1 MWGALIGAA
10 AGQIAGLIGTGQQV
24 SEQEKQFR
32 LQREQLKRQKEGAW
46 QEYLLGRNNA
56 DEQFGTNQLYADTQW
71 QLGRGEALSQL
82 TLQESRLG
90 QALDQ
95 GVAQYNTGLL
105 GQAYGIQ
112 DAQIQTAGSTGMSV
126 AAEAASGTRG
136 NEAPGLARSYEE
148 TSLQRQVAL
157 QKREN
162 QNSLSSILL
171 GAQDSRQDI
180 ERERD
185 SWSATGYRGQQ
196 KAAEDRYNLSQYQTQ
211 SRYNL
216 DLANKGQADYDQA
229 IKDAAA
235 EYNLNKI
242 DFWDGFATFISGG
255 NTGFIAGN
263 SIDQAAQY
271 RNQPAAVQEQSFTGV
286 GYDGT
291 YTHRIPDY
299 LDN

>member
-1 MWGALIGAA
+1 MWGALIGAIT
-10 AGQIAGLIGTGQQV
+10 GQAAGLIGTAQQV
-24 SEQEKQFR
+24 SEQEKQFK
-32 LQREQLKRQKEGAW
+32 LQKEQLERQKEGAW

-56 DEQFGTNQLYADTQW
+56 DKQWGTNQSYAETQW
-71 QLGRGEALSQL
+71 GINKSEALSQL
-82 TLQESRLG
+82 SLQESRLG
-90 QALDQ
+90 RALDQ

-112 DAQIQTAGSTGMSV
+112 DAQIRTAGSTGMSV
-126 AAEAASGTRG
+126 AAEGASGTRG
-136 NEAPGLARSYEE
+136 NEAPGLARAYEE
-148 TSLQRQVAL
+148 TSLARQVAL
-157 QKREN
+157 QKRGN
-162 QNSLSSILL
+162 QDSLSSMLQ
-171 GAQDSRQDI
+171 GAGDAREDI

-185 SWSATGYRGQQ
+185 SWSASGYRGQE
-196 KAAEDRYNLSQYQTQ
+196 KAAQDRYNISQYRTQ
-211 SRYNL
+211 SQYGL

-229 IKDAAA
+229 IKDAEAQ
-235 EYNLNKI
+235 YNLNKI
-242 DFWDGFATFISGG
+242 DFWDGLATFISGG

-271 RNQPAAVQEQSFTGV
+271 RNRPTAVQEQSFTGV